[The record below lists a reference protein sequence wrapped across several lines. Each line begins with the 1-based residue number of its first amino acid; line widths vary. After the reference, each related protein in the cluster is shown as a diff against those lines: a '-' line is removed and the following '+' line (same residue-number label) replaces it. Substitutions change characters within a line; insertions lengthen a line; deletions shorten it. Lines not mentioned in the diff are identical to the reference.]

1 MWIRIYAMFLFP
13 PNLVPLSEG
22 SCPRSGL
29 RGVPSCCRTRLQL
42 LELGNT
48 SQIRQFIRNPNE
60 LHQYPQPHPA
70 TPRMGCRPTAH
81 PVSPRPGHVWHDC
94 WPQPRVGH
102 RDHVPRA
109 RHPHLS
115 AAALPFPMRAM
126 QRIQVLQPQIQ
137 RIQHKYA
144 ARKDPRSKEA
154 MQREIMALQQRY
166 NANPLGSCLPSL
178 IQAPILCSLFYTLQ
192 SLPAIA
198 DGNAEPLGGIDHTM
212 AGDIESSSIF
222 GVRIATR
229 SARLP
234 RRSHASSSRGRGV
247 DVPDVVRDPV
257 DAHSPQYVERCYGLA
272 AIPCAE
278 DDRVR
283 LSRHLRG
290 VGCTLPFGVL
300 LYWLTNNLWNLGQT
314 LCQLRWFPTPGS
326 AEGRAQGQARLRAG
340 QPSPCRSRSAI
351 PRGGACDGRPRGGE
365 SPTRARKVGRQ
376 PQPQTTQNPHLAKRS
391 IVKR

>member
-1 MWIRIYAMFLFP
+1 MNFINILNHILRPLEWVVAQLLTLFHHALVTFGMTAGPSPAWGIAIMCLVLVIRICLLPLFL
-13 PNLVPLSEG
+13 
-22 SCPRSGL
+22 
-29 RGVPSCCRTRLQL
+29 
-42 LELGNT
+42 
-48 SQIRQFIRNPNE
+48 SQ
-60 LHQYPQPHPA
+60 
-70 TPRMGCRPTAH
+70 
-81 PVSPRPGHVWHDC
+81 
-94 WPQPRVGH
+94 
-102 RDHVPRA
+102 
-109 RHPHLS
+109 
-115 AAALPFPMRAM
+115 MRAM

-222 GVRIATR
+222 GVRIADSFGTV
-229 SARLP
+229 A
-234 RRSHASSSRGRGV
+234 
-247 DVPDVVRDPV
+247 
-257 DAHSPQYVERCYGLA
+257 SPQFRVQKMTVFVFPAIYVVSGA
-272 AIPCAE
+272 
-278 DDRVR
+278 
-283 LSRHLRG
+283 
-290 VGCTLPFGVL
+290 TLPFGVL

-326 AEGRAQGQARLRAG
+326 AAGERKARRDYEQDNRRRAAAGLPSLEEERAMAAREEAKARREREKSAA
-340 QPSPCRSRSAI
+340 SRN
-351 PRGGACDGRPRGGE
+351 
-365 SPTRARKVGRQ
+365 RKQ
-376 PQPQTTQNPHLAKRS
+376 HKTPHLAKRS